1 MEGKKLRRS
10 QRILKVSNISDEGTE
25 RITDQTDD
33 EATPSKKA
41 KLSKTKIKDGRQRN
55 IGEKISKLEKM
66 LDMQD
71 NESEAMKSSMASN
84 LGAIDRLDSKMDK
97 IISVLNKSWEA
108 KKENLG
114 LKTYYPFYGNVMSCL
129 TFFDMKGLMTNTKY
143 DTVQGN

>member
-1 MEGKKLRRS
+1 MALKKLRRS

-97 IISVLNKSWEA
+97 IIQVLSKSWEA

>member
-10 QRILKVSNISDEGTE
+10 QRILKVSNVSDEGIE
-25 RITDQTDD
+25 IITDQSED

-41 KLSKTKIKDGRQRN
+41 KLSKIQDGRQKN

-71 NESEAMKSSMASN
+71 NESEAMKSSMESN

-97 IISVLNKSWEA
+97 IISILNKSWEA

-129 TFFDMKGLMTNTKY
+129 TFLDMKGLMTNTKY